1 MEAEAQR
8 ATAHTARTCDQA
20 ARLGMLTA
28 MRSGQRVSSGF
39 HGHSPR
45 HRRLPGGPAGARGHR
60 GGRGGAYLAP
70 AGGAGAGPSLCRRR
84 GGGGAYL
91 ALAEGGAVVD
101 LVAAGA
107 LAQGLAATVH
117 TGLLQEDRV
126 SVVGTLPRDTEEGLV
141 TGTRPTRISCPCLTD
156 SEQEAGGWI
165 TYRPTLLQTAGISLP
180 PRMQKANLG
189 GPEFSG
195 IRTSP

>member
-8 ATAHTARTCDQA
+8 ATVHTARTCDQA
-20 ARLGMLTA
+20 ARLGMLTR

-39 HGHSPR
+39 RGHSPR
-45 HRRLPGGPAGARGHR
+45 HRRLPGGPAGAWGHR
-60 GGRGGAYLAP
+60 RGR
-70 AGGAGAGPSLCRRR
+70 
-84 GGGGAYL
+84 GGAYL

-126 SVVGTLPRDTEEGLV
+126 SVVGTLPRDTEEELV
-141 TGTRPTRISCPCLTD
+141 TGTRPTRISRRCLTD
-156 SEQEAGGWI
+156 SEQEAGGW
-165 TYRPTLLQTAGISLP
+165 RPTLLQTAGISLP
-180 PRMQKANLG
+180 PSVQKAKLG

-195 IRTSP
+195 VRASP